1 MRFQLKH
8 PDRIVEDIQ
17 GIHSFTATLLN
28 GRRITL
34 LNNHAPI
41 LAILKEGKV
50 SIMKDKEIIE
60 LNIQR
65 SILKMRNNHIVLFC
79 SAAPTKEKEQ

>member
-8 PDRIVEDIQ
+8 PDRIIQDIQ
-17 GIHSFTATLLN
+17 GIQSFTATLIN

-41 LAILKEGKV
+41 LAVLKEGKV
-50 SIMKDKEIIE
+50 RIKKDKELIE

-65 SILKMRNNHIVLFC
+65 SILRMRNNHIIVFC
-79 SAAPTKEKEQ
+79 SAAPMQEKE